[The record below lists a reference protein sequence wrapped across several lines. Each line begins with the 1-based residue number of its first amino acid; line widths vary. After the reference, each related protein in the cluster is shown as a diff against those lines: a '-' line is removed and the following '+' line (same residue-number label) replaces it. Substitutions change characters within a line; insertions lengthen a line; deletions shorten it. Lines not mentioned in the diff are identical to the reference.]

1 MAETKTPEQI
11 VEDINKGIETIK
23 ADLAKAAKQED
34 FSALETKLNNL
45 AQENADLQI
54 KATLDDLTE
63 KVNQLKENDVETEKV
78 NLSFKEQ
85 IKAQILEKKEDFSAL
100 KTDKTARFGF
110 TVKAVGDM
118 LISTNTTGRVAR
130 TEVDPMRARI
140 VRRKPFILDLVN
152 VGSTTAN
159 TMYWIEQTA
168 PEGTPA
174 MTAEGA
180 TKAQIDWNYV
190 ENSAPVR
197 KMTAFVKASKEML
210 DDVDGFAQDIADELT
225 ERVLL
230 LADEQ
235 ILTGDGTGQ
244 NLEGISANAT
254 PFAAGGLANTVAAA
268 NDTDVLRA
276 ALAQVDRQF
285 FDPNVIVIHPDK
297 AAVMDLQKGSD
308 NHYLL
313 PPFVTAD
320 GLNIRGVRVVTNT
333 GVAADEFYAGDLSKY
348 KFKLREGISID
359 IGYDGNDW
367 TKNMVTPLAEMRG
380 VGYIPANHY
389 GAIVK
394 GTFTVAKALLDP
406 AVADV

>member
-1 MAETKTPEQI
+1 MGKTPEEMAQ
-11 VEDINKGIETIK
+11 DINTGIEALKTK
-23 ADLAKAAKQED
+23 VDNAVSKED
-34 FSALETKLNNL
+34 FAVIKTELEAMK
-45 AQENADLQI
+45 QENADLQL
-54 KATLDDLTE
+54 KETLDELTE
-63 KVNQLKENDVETEKV
+63 KVNQLKENAVQTEKV

-85 IKAQILEKKEDFSAL
+85 IKAQIKEKQDEFKAL

-110 TVKAVGDM
+110 TIKAVGDM

-180 TKAQIDWNYV
+180 TKAQVDWNYV

-230 LADEQ
+230 LADAQ

-244 NLEGISANAT
+244 NLEGIAENAT

-333 GVAADEFYAGDLSKY
+333 GVGADDFYAGDLSKY

-406 AVADV
+406 AVADA